1 MSLRENETIMFGTLI
16 GIFLTSTGIMIGA
29 DTVLWGSSAPHPSRI
44 EKTCLP
50 SQRSVAA
57 FEGWYGEGLSLHQQF
72 QAVCKTL
79 SRSRKPVAV
88 EAQADLLIRKLF
100 DRYREQEGQPTTPAA
115 ARPAPANPHI
125 AFVAVA
131 GFDGTVPIVAVRE
144 LRWEKTHKG
153 QWSVNTARVG
163 KLSFDGCGARFLGDD
178 GVAALLLDTSVHL
191 DRYKQRPEVSRA
203 IEANRLR
210 ADDTCFLST
219 FSVEDA
225 KVLYKLAVRATIDY
239 GETFQIENG
248 AVGGQLHL
256 LTIPP
261 EGPIERVVIDPE
273 QYVE

>member
-1 MSLRENETIMFGTLI
+1 MFGTLI

-44 EKTCLP
+44 EKTCMP

-57 FEGWYGEGLSLHQQF
+57 FEGWYGERLSLHQQF

-79 SRSRKPVAV
+79 SRARKPVSLD
-88 EAQADLLIRKLF
+88 EQADLLIRKLF
-100 DRYREQEGQPTTPAA
+100 DKYREQQGPPTTPAA
-115 ARPAPANPHI
+115 AMPAPANPHI

-131 GFDGTVPIVAVRE
+131 GFDGTTPMVAVRE
-144 LRWEKTHKG
+144 LRWEKTRKG
-153 QWSVNTARVG
+153 QWSVKTARVG

-178 GVAALLLDTSVHL
+178 GVAALLLDTSGHF
-191 DRYKQRPEVSRA
+191 DRDKQRPEVSRA

-210 ADDTCFLST
+210 ADDNCFLST

-225 KVLYKLAVRATIDY
+225 KILYKLAVRATIDH
-239 GETFQIENG
+239 GETLHIENG

-261 EGPIERVVIDPE
+261 AGSIEKVVIDPE